1 MLEKIKL
8 DKIYQFLLISL
19 AFLMPITVAGANTIV
34 VIICVLWLLSGN
46 YKSKVNQILSSK
58 IMIASIVFYFI
69 HVIGMLWTDDL
80 DWGLHILHKMWYFIL
95 FFPILFNIVKSKYIK
110 YYISSFLIAISLTEV
125 LSYLVWFE
133 LIEPFKNATVANPT
147 PFMSHISY
155 NPILAFSIYLVAHRL
170 LINKDLSRVNIYF
183 YSFFLITMTINMFIT
198 GGRAGQV
205 MFFAFLTILIFQYFR
220 KKIFKA
226 IVLLIIII
234 PIIFIAA
241 FNSSVIFHDRASAAI
256 DSLININSW
265 IEYQSVNQV
274 GDIRDNYNSVGERV
288 VFSLNSW
295 KVFKQNPFI
304 GVGTG
309 DFPNEYMRVNQKY
322 TPNLKTAVNPHNM
335 YALIAVQLGLLG
347 LFSMLSIFYYQI
359 KASFQERNL
368 LYKDLGLALPLSFLL
383 IMLSDSYILGHFT
396 TLLFVFFSS
405 FLYQKFD

>member
-1 MLEKIKL
+1 MLQRIDLEKT
-8 DKIYQFLLISL
+8 YQYLLILL
-19 AFLMPITVAGANTIV
+19 AFLMPLTVAGANTIV
-34 VIICVLWLLSGN
+34 VIISFLWLLSGN
-46 YKSKVNQILSSK
+46 YKLKLVHIFSSK

-69 HVIGMLWTDDL
+69 HVIGMLWTDDY

-110 YYISSFLIAISLTEV
+110 YYISSFLIAITITEV

-205 MFFAFLTILIFQYFR
+205 MFFAYLAILIFQYFR
-220 KKIFKA
+220 RKVLKA
-226 IVLLIIII
+226 ITLSIIII
-234 PIIFIAA
+234 PTIFIAA
-241 FNSSVIFHDRASAAI
+241 FNSSPIFHDRASGAI
-256 DSLININSW
+256 SSIININSW
-265 IEYQSVNQV
+265 IDYQSVERG
-274 GDIRDNYNSVGERV
+274 GDQRANYNSVGERI

-295 KVFKQNPFI
+295 KVFKESPFI

-309 DFPNEYMRVNQKY
+309 DFPNEYMRINDKF

-335 YALIAVQLGLLG
+335 YVLVAVQLGLVG
-347 LFSMLSIFYYQI
+347 LLSMLSIFYYQI
-359 KASFQERNL
+359 KASFQEKNL

-405 FLYQKFD
+405 FLYQKFE

>member
-155 NPILAFSIYLVAHRL
+155 NPILAFSIYLVGHRL

-226 IVLLIIII
+226 IVSLIIII

-241 FNSSVIFHDRASAAI
+241 FNSSVIFQDRASSAI

>member
-8 DKIYQFLLISL
+8 DKIYQFLLIGL

-46 YKSKVNQILSSK
+46 YKSKLNQILSSK

-69 HVIGMLWTDDL
+69 HVMGMFWTDDL

-205 MFFAFLTILIFQYFR
+205 MFFAFITILIFQYFR

-226 IVLLIIII
+226 IVLSIIII

-241 FNSSVIFHDRASAAI
+241 FNTSVIFHDRASGAI

-265 IEYQSVNQV
+265 IEYQAEDKGV
-274 GDIRDNYNSVGERV
+274 DKRANYNSVGERI

-295 KVFKQNPFI
+295 KVFKGSPFI

-309 DFPNEYMRVNQKY
+309 DFPNEYMRVNDKF

-335 YALIAVQLGLLG
+335 YALVAVQLGLVG
-347 LFSMLSIFYYQI
+347 LLSMLSIFYYQI

>member
-1 MLEKIKL
+1 MLVKIELNKT
-8 DKIYQFLLISL
+8 YQFLLVAL

-34 VIICVLWLLSGN
+34 VIICLLWLLSGN
-46 YKSKVNQILSSK
+46 YKSKLNQILSSK

-69 HVIGMLWTDDL
+69 HIIGMLWTDDIA
-80 DWGLHILHKMWYFIL
+80 WGLHILHKMWYFIL
-95 FFPILFNIVKSKYIK
+95 FFPILFNIVSSRYIK
-110 YYISSFLIAISLTEV
+110 YYISSFLIAITMTEV

-133 LIEPFKNATVANPT
+133 IIDPFKNATVANPT

-170 LINKDLSRVNIYF
+170 LNNKDLSIVNIYF
-183 YSFFLITMTINMFIT
+183 YSFFLITMTVNMFIT

-220 KKIFKA
+220 KKILKA
-226 IVLLIIII
+226 IILLIFLFPTILIT
-234 PIIFIAA
+234 A
-241 FNSSVIFHDRASAAI
+241 FNFSPIFHDRANGAI

-265 IEYQSVNQV
+265 IDYQSEVRE
-274 GDIRDNYNSVGERV
+274 GDKRLNYNSVGERIV
-288 VFSLNSW
+288 LSMNSL
-295 KVFKQNPFI
+295 KVFKQSPII

-309 DFPNEYMRVNQKY
+309 DFPNEYMRVNEKF

-335 YALIAVQLGLLG
+335 YALISVQLGLVG
-347 LFSMLSIFYYQI
+347 LISMLSIFYYQI
-359 KASFQERNL
+359 IASFKEKNI